1 MQSELEL
8 VKKHTPLTELA
19 EKVRRWTL
27 LDTMLK
33 RISEKTKEMRAE
45 KQGLTEAICDIMQS
59 NNLQHKKIAIQD
71 GEIRMTE
78 KNEYTP
84 LSYGYLEDCLGEI
97 IEDESQVE
105 YVIQYLKD
113 HRETKTSYDLKRTY
127 TTPVSSSSSSS

>member
-8 VKKHTPLTELA
+8 VRKNTPLAELA
-19 EKVRRWTL
+19 EKVRRWTT

-33 RISEKTKEMRAE
+33 RIGEKTKEMRAE
-45 KQGLTEAICDIMQS
+45 KQGLTEAICDLMQT
-59 NNLQHKKIAIQD
+59 NNLQRKKIAIQD

-84 LSYGYLEDCLGEI
+84 LSYGYLEECLGEI

-105 YVIQYLKD
+105 YIIQYLKD
-113 HRETKTSYDLKRTY
+113 HRETKTSYDLRRTY
-127 TTPVSSSSSSS
+127 SSSS